1 MLLALDVG
9 NTNVKFGIHDGQQWL
24 HLWRVQTI
32 ADRMADEYAAYFRQF
47 FDDSGLAVEQ
57 FTHSVV
63 SSVVPRLTPGMIQL
77 AEKYVPKKPVVL
89 EYGINLGINIRTDF
103 PHQVGADLVA
113 DAVAAYDR
121 FKTNCIVVDFGTA
134 TKFVAINAQG
144 DFLGVAISAGL
155 NATVES
161 LVSKAAK
168 LPYVDLVPP
177 PSVIGRNTV
186 HSMQAGL
193 VVGYVAMTEGLI
205 DRVKAELGGTAQVIG
220 TGGLVSLIAP
230 LTDRFDVVDPY
241 LTLEG
246 LRLVAERNS

>member
-1 MLLALDVG
+1 MLFAIDVG
-9 NTNVKFGIHDGQQWL
+9 NTNVKFGIHDGQQWT
-24 HLWRVQTI
+24 HVWRVQTV

-47 FDDSGLAVEQ
+47 FADSGLDIAQ
-57 FTHSVV
+57 LKSSVV
-63 SSVVPRLTPGMIQL
+63 SSVVPKLTPGMIQI
-77 AEKYVPKKPVVL
+77 AERYVPRKPVVL
-89 EYGINLGINIRTDF
+89 QYGLNLGINIRTDF
-103 PHQVGADLVA
+103 PNQVGADLIA
-113 DAVAAYDR
+113 DAVAAYDH

-134 TKFVAINAQG
+134 TKFIAVNAQG

-155 NATVES
+155 YATVDS

-205 DRVKAELGGTAQVIG
+205 DRVKAELGDAKVVA

-246 LRLVAERNS
+246 LRLVAERNA

>member
-1 MLLALDVG
+1 MLFAIDVG
-9 NTNVKFGIHDGQQWL
+9 NTNVKFGIHDGQQWT
-24 HLWRVQTI
+24 HVWRVQTV

-47 FDDSGLAVEQ
+47 FEDSGLDITQ
-57 FTHSVV
+57 LKRSVV
-63 SSVVPRLTPGMIQL
+63 SSVVPKLTPGMIQL
-77 AEKYVPKKPVVL
+77 AERYVPRKPVVL
-89 EYGINLGINIRTDF
+89 QYGVSLGINILTDF
-103 PHQVGADLVA
+103 PHQVGADLIA
-113 DAVAAYDR
+113 DAVAAYDY
-121 FKTNCIVVDFGTA
+121 FKANCIVVDFGTA
-134 TKFVAINAQG
+134 TKFIAINAQG

-155 NATVES
+155 HATVDS

-177 PSVIGRNTV
+177 PSVIGRNTI

-205 DRVKAELGGTAQVIG
+205 DRVKAELGEAKVVA
-220 TGGLVSLIAP
+220 TGGLVSLVAP
-230 LTDRFDVVDPY
+230 LTNRFDVVDPN